1 MAYYWYVLNGSI
13 SSDLNKKNA
22 NSNNV
27 SLKPSGWQ
35 GPMSSGKT
43 STIIALAK
51 TMYKQR
57 YKSMTLEMNA
67 SDARGIDVPVQQ
79 FWWVSS
85 FVRMMRHKKKN
96 GKTMKNWCFQHVEH
110 PEHLNNRSVGKRSGE
125 TVWEISRLT
134 PIPCLR
140 YLGPWPFFLG
150 LKPPSGI
157 SCRWQVVREQIKTFV
172 SVKQLFASVEGQP
185 KLVNLGWVYMDLCKV
200 IGCCYLATQNISIN
214 MTWWINPCIL

>member
-1 MAYYWYVLNGSI
+1 
-13 SSDLNKKNA
+13 
-22 NSNNV
+22 
-27 SLKPSGWQ
+27 
-35 GPMSSGKT
+35 MSSGKT

-85 FVRMMRHKKKN
+85 FVRMRHKKKT

-110 PEHLNNRSVGKRSGE
+110 PEHLNNRRSVGKRSE
-125 TVWEISRLT
+125 DWLPYLARYTKSLRRCVDVSHISAYLLDSFYVHVCQAPSLFGT
-134 PIPCLR
+134 P
-140 YLGPWPFFLG
+140 GPFFG
-150 LKPPSGI
+150 
-157 SCRWQVVREQIKTFV
+157 
-172 SVKQLFASVEGQP
+172 VEATKWN
-185 KLVNLGWVYMDLCKV
+185 KLPLAGCPWANQDLRQCEAALCFGRGSTKACESWLSYLNLCKV
-200 IGCCYLATQNISIN
+200 IGWCYLATQNISIN

>member
-1 MAYYWYVLNGSI
+1 
-13 SSDLNKKNA
+13 
-22 NSNNV
+22 
-27 SLKPSGWQ
+27 
-35 GPMSSGKT
+35 MSSGKT

-85 FVRMMRHKKKN
+85 FVRMMRHKNKK

-110 PEHLNNRSVGKRSGE
+110 PEHLNNRSVGKRSG
-125 TVWEISRLT
+125 RNG
-134 PIPCLR
+134 LR
-140 YLGPWPFFLG
+140 DIKIDSHTLPSLFGTLALFFG

-157 SCRWQVVREQIKTFV
+157 SCHWQVVREQIKTFV

-185 KLVNLGWVYMDLCKV
+185 KLVNLGWVYMNLCKV
-200 IGCCYLATQNISIN
+200 IGWCYLATQNISIN

>member
-1 MAYYWYVLNGSI
+1 
-13 SSDLNKKNA
+13 
-22 NSNNV
+22 
-27 SLKPSGWQ
+27 
-35 GPMSSGKT
+35 MSSGKT

-96 GKTMKNWCFQHVEH
+96 GKTMKNLCFQHVEH

-125 TVWEISRLT
+125 TV
-134 PIPCLR
+134 
-140 YLGPWPFFLG
+140 
-150 LKPPSGI
+150 
-157 SCRWQVVREQIKTFV
+157 
-172 SVKQLFASVEGQP
+172 
-185 KLVNLGWVYMDLCKV
+185 
-200 IGCCYLATQNISIN
+200 
-214 MTWWINPCIL
+214 